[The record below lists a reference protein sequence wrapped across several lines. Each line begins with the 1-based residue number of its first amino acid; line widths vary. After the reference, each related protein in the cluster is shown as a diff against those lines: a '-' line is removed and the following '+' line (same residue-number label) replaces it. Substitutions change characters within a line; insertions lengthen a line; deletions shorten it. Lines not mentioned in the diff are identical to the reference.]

1 MQLGFMSILPH
12 PVTEYTT
19 AGKSKTNFQSVW
31 TQLNQDVMQLFDDG
45 GAFHLLVNMMLNEPD
60 VFWLVSNTTKL
71 SFEQGFT
78 LMCSKILTGIGAR
91 NDLIERKVCGKKV
104 PVSVLSESHYVT
116 SLQGMFI
123 VSEVFIHLLGKRSG
137 RLNNMRSF
145 WNSI

>member
-1 MQLGFMSILPH
+1 
-12 PVTEYTT
+12 
-19 AGKSKTNFQSVW
+19 
-31 TQLNQDVMQLFDDG
+31 
-45 GAFHLLVNMMLNEPD
+45 
-60 VFWLVSNTTKL
+60 
-71 SFEQGFT
+71 
-78 LMCSKILTGIGAR
+78 MCSKILTGIGAR
-91 NDLIERKVCGKKV
+91 NGLIERKVCGKKV